1 MAADIPPRDAPILPV
16 QPNVGIAEKRVAEAA
31 DGADQLSG
39 HRGDRRTRHAPAE
52 GQDKQ
57 QVKPY
62 VQDRGKQ
69 QEQQRRD
76 RIAQTAQKRADEV
89 IEQLRTDTGE
99 DHGAVGIRRP
109 VHLLVVR
116 RDVEPRQHRVQ

>member
-1 MAADIPPRDAPILPV
+1 M
-16 QPNVGIAEKRVAEAA
+16 
-31 DGADQLSG
+31 
-39 HRGDRRTRHAPAE
+39 AE

-62 VQDRGKQ
+62 VQDCGKQ

-76 RIAQTAQKRADEV
+76 GIAQTAQKRADEV
-89 IEQLRTDTGE
+89 IEQLRTDTGK